1 MATTDP
7 LAVSIM
13 TQLEV
18 LHSWA
23 GMFKRIIER
32 FESSNYKNFNVIIRS
47 DDLATVM
54 TNLLALTVN
63 QNSALHATSIVS
75 FSGLQKL
82 DQLLNQIKI
91 RVIESQNMLLEYT
104 LQLNEAQQT
113 SSPILTKAIAI
124 APHMVNSACL
134 LCSDPRLEEY
144 LDDEDYPELIV

>member
-104 LQLNEAQQT
+104 L
-113 SSPILTKAIAI
+113 
-124 APHMVNSACL
+124 
-134 LCSDPRLEEY
+134 
-144 LDDEDYPELIV
+144 

>member
-63 QNSALHATSIVS
+63 
-75 FSGLQKL
+75 
-82 DQLLNQIKI
+82 
-91 RVIESQNMLLEYT
+91 
-104 LQLNEAQQT
+104 
-113 SSPILTKAIAI
+113 
-124 APHMVNSACL
+124 
-134 LCSDPRLEEY
+134 
-144 LDDEDYPELIV
+144 